1 MDPMRL
7 IEMANQIAAFY
18 ASEPDPVTA
27 SAGVADHI
35 QRFWEPRMRRVLLEQ
50 ASMGNETIAP
60 LVGRAL
66 REHRQRLG

>member
-1 MDPMRL
+1 MEPKRL

-18 ASEPDPVTA
+18 ASEPDLDAA

-35 QRFWEPRMRRVLLEQ
+35 ERFWDPRMRRILLEQ
-50 ASMGNETIAP
+50 ASAGNETIAP

-66 REHRQRLG
+66 REHGQRLG